1 MDIKAWIWAKV
12 LTLKPQGWNLD
23 VGIKTSTRGSRLEFE
38 WGGKE
43 EAGDD
48 GEGEGGK
55 GGKISPSSASP
66 ELNEKA

>member
-1 MDIKAWIWAKV
+1 M

-23 VGIKTSTRGSRLEFE
+23 VGIKASTRGSRLEFE

-55 GGKISPSSASP
+55 GGKIGRKEGRKGEMARR
-66 ELNEKA
+66 N